1 MYMERAIIRA
11 YDDEAE
17 WCAWFGPRTDGFKPI
32 FYQKCWEIVSGD
44 FLSIVKKKK
53 AFTTASLEESL
64 NHTFIVLI
72 PKVSALQ
79 FFGQFRPIS
88 LCNVA
93 YKVKTKVI
101 ANRLRK
107 IMPNYTPPNRPP
119 SFMLHHCISMMI
131 LDKNF

>member
-1 MYMERAIIRA
+1 MGAFKA
-11 YDDEAE
+11 P
-17 WCAWFGPRTDGFKPI
+17 GPDGFQPI
-32 FYQKCWEIVSGD
+32 FYQKCWERVSGD
-44 FLSIVKKKK
+44 LVSIVKK

-72 PKVSALQ
+72 PKVNAPQS
-79 FFGQFRPIS
+79 FGQFRPIS

-107 IMPNYTPPNRPP
+107 IMHNYTPPNRPP
-119 SFMLHHCISMMI
+119 SFMLHHCI
-131 LDKNF
+131 

>member
-1 MYMERAIIRA
+1 MSIRK
-11 YDDEAE
+11 
-17 WCAWFGPRTDGFKPI
+17 DGKSSSIKPI
-32 FYQKCWEIVSGD
+32 SIGATIIIVYIFNTIMNREI
-44 FLSIVKKKK
+44 LEILQPVKKNTNMKK
-53 AFTTASLEESL
+53 NMRAFTTASLEESL

-72 PKVSALQ
+72 PKVNALQ
-79 FFGQFRPIS
+79 SFGQFRPIS

-119 SFMLHHCISMMI
+119 SFMLHHCI
-131 LDKNF
+131 

>member
-1 MYMERAIIRA
+1 MLGLLHSGSHQTLSQKAVFAMGAFKA
-11 YDDEAE
+11 P
-17 WCAWFGPRTDGFKPI
+17 GPDGFQPI

-44 FLSIVKKKK
+44 FVSIVQK
-53 AFTTASLEESL
+53 AFTTASLEENL

-72 PKVSALQ
+72 PKVNALQ
-79 FFGQFRPIS
+79 SFGQFRPIS

-119 SFMLHHCISMMI
+119 SFMLHHCI
-131 LDKNF
+131 